1 MKPNNILHKPQVK
14 ANISEEL
21 VGQELFLFD
30 KQRQLAY
37 CLNSGAALI
46 WFLCD
51 GSHDIASMASEI
63 AIMSDQ
69 PKQKILPEVQE
80 TVTQFQLLE
89 LLEV

>member
-1 MKPNNILHKPQVK
+1 MKTGNTLKPQVK

-21 VGQELFLFD
+21 IGQELFLFD
-30 KQRQLAY
+30 KQRQVAY

-51 GSHDIASMASEI
+51 GAHDVEGIAHKIAVAS
-63 AIMSDQ
+63 AQ
-69 PKQKILPEVQE
+69 PEHKILTEVQE
-80 TVTQFQLLE
+80 TITQFQLLE